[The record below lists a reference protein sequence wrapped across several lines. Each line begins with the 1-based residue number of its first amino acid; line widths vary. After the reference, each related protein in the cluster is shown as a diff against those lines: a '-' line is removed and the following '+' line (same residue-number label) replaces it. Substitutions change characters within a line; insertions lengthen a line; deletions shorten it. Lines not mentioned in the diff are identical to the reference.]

1 MVNFGFLTDEGNN
14 LQPDRTLGRV
24 PLAPA
29 LPPCH
34 LQVGRRAVPRIETA
48 GMRKVIKIQNVA
60 ELLMRNL
67 NDVIKEGNT
76 GENVTHS
83 WNFHSCI
90 IIS

>member
-1 MVNFGFLTDEGNN
+1 MKETPCSRTGAV
-14 LQPDRTLGRV
+14 LQ
-24 PLAPA
+24 APA

-34 LQVGRRAVPRIETA
+34 LQVGRRALPRIETA

-60 ELLMRNL
+60 KLLMRNL

-83 WNFHSCI
+83 WNFYSCI

>member
-1 MVNFGFLTDEGNN
+1 MA
-14 LQPDRTLGRV
+14 LGLM

-29 LPPCH
+29 LPACHLCH
-34 LQVGRRAVPRIETA
+34 LQVGRRALPLIETA

-60 ELLMRNL
+60 KLLMRNL

-83 WNFHSCI
+83 WIFTHA
-90 IIS
+90 